1 MRAGKTILLFSVI
14 VLVMGFAYRFYEQY
28 RFEQFCNGIPENTT
42 PQTVMELA
50 RKEHYSVLNLLE
62 QQGELV
68 ITNRK
73 TPIFRFAC
81 RLNYKNQVITTRR
94 VGVAD

>member
-1 MRAGKTILLFSVI
+1 MRLGKTILLFSVI

-28 RFEQFCNGIPENTT
+28 RFEQFCNGIPGNTT

-50 RKEHYSVLNLLE
+50 RKEHYIVLNLLE
-62 QQGELV
+62 QRGELV

-73 TPIFRFAC
+73 SPLFRLAC
-81 RLNYKNQVITTRR
+81 SLNYKNQVITTRSVR
-94 VGVAD
+94 LAD